1 MPTTTR
7 FSVDLTEE
15 QLFELLGHE
24 VRMEVLRVLW
34 ETFEFD
40 AYVTQSRDPV
50 PFTDLRERAAYD
62 GSGNFGYHLEK
73 LVGTLVEK
81 TAEGYLL
88 SPLGYNIMRA
98 LDTYATFEYETLD
111 ETVLADSCPFCGG
124 NLLGSYQRQV
134 LAVSCQSCDGLA
146 ETGYFTF
153 VQLEST
159 TVAEVDIPDL
169 LDAGIQNLE
178 QRVRSSLY
186 GRCWECHS
194 TLDRTLEY
202 CDAHASTDRKVCAEC
217 DHRYAMLLDVECP
230 NCGTGGRGPLFEY
243 AMLVPEVRVLLANHG
258 LGARQVGPWR
268 YRLAAF
274 EAVEETD
281 LTTDPPG
288 VTYRFERGDDAVA
301 VRIEDRD
308 GITSTVL

>member
-34 ETFEFD
+34 EAFEFD
-40 AYVTQSRDPV
+40 AYVTQSREPV
-50 PFTDLRERAAYD
+50 PFAELRERAAYE
-62 GSGNFGYHLEK
+62 GSGNFGYHLER
-73 LVGTLVEK
+73 LVGTLLEK

-98 LDTYATFEYETLD
+98 LDTYATFEYETLE
-111 ETVLADSCPFCGG
+111 ETVLADPCPFCGG
-124 NLLGSYQRQV
+124 ALVASYQREV
-134 LAVSCQSCDGLA
+134 LEVNCRNCDGLA

-159 TVAEVDIPDL
+159 TAADLDTQDL

-186 GRCWECHS
+186 GRCWECH
-194 TLDRTLEY
+194 RTLERTLEH
-202 CDAHASTDRKVCAEC
+202 CDEHTATGAEVCPEC
-217 DHRYAMLLDVECP
+217 DHRYAMLIDVNCP

-243 AMLVPEVRVLLANHG
+243 AMLVPEVRMLFADRG

-268 YRLAAF
+268 YRLTAF
-274 EAVEETD
+274 GAVEETD

-288 VTYRFERGDDAVA
+288 VTYRFVLKDDSVA

-308 GITSTVL
+308 GITCTVL